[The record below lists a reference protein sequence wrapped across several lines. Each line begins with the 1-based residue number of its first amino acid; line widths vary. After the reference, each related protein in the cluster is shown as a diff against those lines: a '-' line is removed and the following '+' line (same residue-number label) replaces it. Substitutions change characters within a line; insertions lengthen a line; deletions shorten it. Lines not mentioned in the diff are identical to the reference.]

1 MTILEQFIE
10 DQYEK
15 FLQEEQEREIV
26 QIVENHQKIIN
37 AFSGYQKIIKL
48 KEEYANLDESTLLE
62 DEDNTAVKALVDKL
76 SVAMQQIGAL
86 TSTGSSKAPIS
97 GKDIPSIYDQNTG
110 KFVVNPSY
118 QAEMAPKVFQYKK
131 IDSVVGF
138 ITGII
143 TWIKNVLLNLISYF
157 TRGIRV
163 ALHIDKDAKANE
175 YKELNPF
182 KIIAQAKKAA
192 AVERQYGFGTLKIGD
207 SNGDSID
214 KHIGDQ
220 LKNYI
225 SVQKGEEIIKSMQES
240 FALTENLTDDQKDD
254 KNDQKD
260 DKNNRGGYR
269 YPGLKEINKSYG
281 YLVNID
287 VSKEI
292 RQLKEVLNHFFDLFD
307 EAVGSNGEKLFE
319 TTDLEMLLS
328 AISTMKDSLSMGSTT
343 HFDGY
348 KAKLLD
354 SAKLKDN
361 LMRTKVNCDKLN
373 KAFSDTQQII
383 DLVIKKINTS
393 TIMQAT
399 YEPSR
404 FILLSSSTL
413 LGLADVAKLL
423 QTRKKSAD
431 ILSKNLEKLGNEYSK
446 VVGELSVLR
455 QQWINI
461 GSNITIHSDLEL
473 ATAELFESGK
483 AVFQTL
489 MLRFTCLTNYVQII
503 SNIENL
509 VLNLIHVNEAYS
521 GRKFNYKKLQFR

>member
-26 QIVENHQKIIN
+26 SIVENHQKIIN

-48 KEEYANLDESTLLE
+48 KEEYANLDESVLLE
-62 DEDNTAVKALVDKL
+62 DDDNAAVKALVDKL
-76 SVAMQQIGAL
+76 AGAMQQIGVL
-86 TSTGSSKAPIS
+86 TSAGANKAPLN

-110 KFVVNPSY
+110 KWIENPSY
-118 QAEMAPKVFQYKK
+118 KPEMAPKVFQYKK

-138 ITGII
+138 ITGIV

-157 TRGIRV
+157 TRGIRM
-163 ALHIDKDAKANE
+163 ALHIDTNPKENV
-175 YKELNPF
+175 YKEINPF
-182 KIIAQAKKAA
+182 KLMAQAKKAA
-192 AVERQYGFGTLKIGD
+192 AVERQYGFGTLKIGNND
-207 SNGDSID
+207 GDSIE
-214 KHIGDQ
+214 KTIGDQ
-220 LKNYI
+220 LKNYV
-225 SVQKGEEIIKSMQES
+225 SAQKGEEIIKSMQES
-240 FALTENLTDDQKDD
+240 FTLTEEPTDDQKDD
-254 KNDQKD
+254 KNNK
-260 DKNNRGGYR
+260 GGYS
-269 YPGLKEINKSYG
+269 PSLKEINKSYG
-281 YLVNID
+281 YLVNVD

-328 AISTMKDSLSMGSTT
+328 AIATMKNSLNMGQAT

-354 SAKLKDN
+354 STKLKDN
-361 LMRTKVNCDKLN
+361 LFRTKVNCDKLN

-383 DLVIKKINTS
+383 DLVIKKINAS
-393 TIMQAT
+393 TTIQAT
-399 YEPSR
+399 YDPSR
-404 FILLSSSTL
+404 FILLSSATL

-423 QTRKKSAD
+423 QSRKKSAEK
-431 ILSKNLEKLGNEYSK
+431 LSKNLEKLGNEYSK

-455 QQWINI
+455 QQWISV
-461 GSNITIHSDLEL
+461 GSNITIQSDLEL

-489 MLRFTCLTNYVQII
+489 MLRFTCLTNYIQII
-503 SNIENL
+503 TNTEDL
-509 VLNLIHVNEAYS
+509 VLNLIHVNKAY
-521 GRKFNYKKLQFR
+521 GGKKFNYKKLQLR

>member
-26 QIVENHQKIIN
+26 PIVENHQKIIN

-48 KEEYANLDESTLLE
+48 KEEYANLDESVLLE
-62 DEDNTAVKALVDKL
+62 DDNIIAKALVDKL
-76 SVAMQQIGAL
+76 ASAMQQIGSL
-86 TSTGSSKAPIS
+86 TSAGANNTVLS
-97 GKDIPSIYDQNTG
+97 GKDIPSIYDQSTG
-110 KFVVNPSY
+110 KWIENPSY
-118 QAEMAPKVFQYKK
+118 NRVKAPKVFQYKK

-138 ITGII
+138 ITGIV
-143 TWIKNVLLNLISYF
+143 TWIKNVLLNLINYF
-157 TRGIRV
+157 TRGIRM
-163 ALHIDKDAKANE
+163 ALHIDTDAKANE
-175 YKELNPF
+175 YKEINPF
-182 KIIAQAKKAA
+182 KIMAQAKKAA
-192 AVERQYGFGTLKIGD
+192 AVERQYGFGTLKIGNN
-207 SNGDSID
+207 NGESID
-214 KHIGDQ
+214 KYIGDQ

-225 SVQKGEEIIKSMQES
+225 SAQQGEEIINSMQES
-240 FALTENLTDDQKDD
+240 FILHEDD
-254 KNDQKD
+254 D
-260 DKNNRGGYR
+260 DKNNKDDK
-269 YPGLKEINKSYG
+269 YPSLKKINQSYG

-292 RQLKEVLNHFFDLFD
+292 RQLKEVLNHFFNLFD

-328 AISTMKDSLSMGSTT
+328 AIGTMKNSLAMGQAT

-354 SAKLKDN
+354 STKLKDN
-361 LMRTKVNCDKLN
+361 LLRTKVNCDKLN
-373 KAFSDTQQII
+373 KAFSETQQIV

-393 TIMQAT
+393 TTMQAT

-404 FILLSSSTL
+404 FVLLSSATL

-423 QTRKKSAD
+423 QARKKSAEK
-431 ILSKNLEKLGNEYSK
+431 LSKNLEKLGNEYSK

-455 QQWINI
+455 QQWISV
-461 GSNITIHSDLEL
+461 GSNVTMQSDLEL

-489 MLRFTCLTNYVQII
+489 MLRFTSLTNYIQII
-503 SNIENL
+503 TNTEDLIINL
-509 VLNLIHVNEAYS
+509 MHVNEAYS
-521 GRKFNYKKLQFR
+521 RKKFKYKEIYKKFQFK

>member
-26 QIVENHQKIIN
+26 PIVENHQKIIN

-48 KEEYANLDESTLLE
+48 KEEYANLDESILLE
-62 DEDNTAVKALVDKL
+62 DDDNAAVKALVDKL
-76 SVAMQQIGAL
+76 AGAMQQIGAL
-86 TSTGSSKAPIS
+86 TSAGANKAPLN

-110 KFVVNPSY
+110 KWIENPSY
-118 QAEMAPKVFQYKK
+118 KPEMAPKMFQYKK

-138 ITGII
+138 ITGIV

-163 ALHIDKDAKANE
+163 ALHIDRDAKANE
-175 YKELNPF
+175 YKEINPF
-182 KIIAQAKKAA
+182 KLMAQAKKAA
-192 AVERQYGFGTLKIGD
+192 AVERQYGFGTLKIGND
-207 SNGDSID
+207 NGESID
-214 KHIGDQ
+214 KSIGDQ

-225 SVQKGEEIIKSMQES
+225 SAQKGEEIIKSMQES
-240 FALTENLTDDQKDD
+240 AILTEKDD
-254 KNDQKD
+254 TDSKD
-260 DKNNRGGYR
+260 DKNNKGGYQ
-269 YPGLKEINKSYG
+269 YPGLKEINKTYG

-328 AISTMKDSLSMGSTT
+328 AIATMKNSLNMGQAT

-354 SAKLKDN
+354 STKLKDN

-393 TIMQAT
+393 TTMQAT
-399 YEPSR
+399 YDPSR
-404 FILLSSSTL
+404 FILLSSATL

-423 QTRKKSAD
+423 QARKKSAE

-455 QQWINI
+455 QQWISV
-461 GSNITIHSDLEL
+461 GSNVTMQSDLEL

-489 MLRFTCLTNYVQII
+489 MLRFTCLTNYIQII
-503 SNIENL
+503 TNTENL

-521 GRKFNYKKLQFR
+521 GKKFNYKKLQFR